1 MDKSI
6 PNASTPQRELDLR
19 KGATALVKLLEIGQC
34 MILVSGTNSFCHH
47 SDIGITGER
56 ETAMKKE
63 FVVGVTGASGAIYAK
78 RLLEVLCR
86 DARVHIIVSDVA
98 RKIANYE
105 GVSFEGFGGIYHEND
120 KLFASI
126 ASGSHR
132 YDGMVVIPC
141 SSKTLAAIANG
152 FADNLITRTAD
163 VCLKEH
169 RTCIL
174 VTREMPLS
182 KVHLKNM
189 LAADEAGATIMPA
202 SPGFYNQ
209 PEKIDDLVDMVVA
222 RVLDH
227 LGVEHTLGQRWSGY
241 DA

>member
-1 MDKSI
+1 M
-6 PNASTPQRELDLR
+6 
-19 KGATALVKLLEIGQC
+19 AT
-34 MILVSGTNSFCHH
+34 
-47 SDIGITGER
+47 
-56 ETAMKKE
+56 MKKE
-63 FVVGVTGASGAIYAK
+63 IVVGVTGASGAIYAR
-78 RLLEVLCR
+78 RLLDVLCK
-86 DARVHIIVSDVA
+86 DAKVHVIVSDIA
-98 RKIANYE
+98 AKIAAHE
-105 GVSFEGFGGIYHEND
+105 GVSFEGLNAEYHKND

-126 ASGSHR
+126 ASGSYK

-152 FADNLITRTAD
+152 YADNLITRTAD

-182 KVHLKNM
+182 KIHLKNM
-189 LAADEAGATIMPA
+189 LAAEEAGATIMPA
-202 SPGFYNQ
+202 SPGFYTR
-209 PEKIDDLVDMVVA
+209 PATIDDLVDMVVA

-227 LGVEHTLGQRWSGY
+227 LGVEHNLGQRWSGY

>member
-1 MDKSI
+1 
-6 PNASTPQRELDLR
+6 
-19 KGATALVKLLEIGQC
+19 
-34 MILVSGTNSFCHH
+34 
-47 SDIGITGER
+47 
-56 ETAMKKE
+56 MKKE
-63 FVVGVTGASGAIYAK
+63 IVVGVTGASGSIYAR

-86 DARVHIIVSDVA
+86 QAKVHVIVSDVA
-98 RKIANYE
+98 AKIAAHE
-105 GVSFEGFGGIYHEND
+105 GVSFDGFDAEYHEND

-126 ASGSHR
+126 ASGSHK

-152 FADNLITRTAD
+152 YADNLITRAAD

-169 RTCIL
+169 RTCVL

-182 KVHLKNM
+182 KIHIKNM
-189 LAADEAGATIMPA
+189 LAAEEAGATIMPA
-202 SPGFYNQ
+202 SPGFYNR
-209 PEKIDDLVDMVVA
+209 PETVDDLVDMVVA

-227 LGVEHTLGQRWSGY
+227 LGIGHNLGQRWSGY

>member
-1 MDKSI
+1 
-6 PNASTPQRELDLR
+6 
-19 KGATALVKLLEIGQC
+19 
-34 MILVSGTNSFCHH
+34 
-47 SDIGITGER
+47 
-56 ETAMKKE
+56 MKKE
-63 FVVGVTGASGAIYAK
+63 VVVGVTGASGAIYAR

-86 DARVHIIVSDVA
+86 QATVHIIVSDVA
-98 RKIANYE
+98 EKIAEHE
-105 GVSFEGFGGIYHEND
+105 GVSLGGFPATYHRND
-120 KLFASI
+120 KVFASI

-152 FADNLITRTAD
+152 YADNLITRTAD

-169 RTCIL
+169 RKCIL

-182 KVHLKNM
+182 KIHLKNM

-202 SPGFYNQ
+202 SPGFYHK
-209 PEKIDDLVDMVVA
+209 PKKIDDLVDMVVA

-227 LGVEHTLGQRWSGY
+227 LEIEHSLVQRWSGD

>member
-1 MDKSI
+1 
-6 PNASTPQRELDLR
+6 
-19 KGATALVKLLEIGQC
+19 
-34 MILVSGTNSFCHH
+34 
-47 SDIGITGER
+47 
-56 ETAMKKE
+56 MKKE
-63 FVVGVTGASGAIYAK
+63 IVVGVTGASGAIYAR

-86 DARVHIIVSDVA
+86 DAKVHLIVSEVA
-98 RKIANYE
+98 EKIAAHE
-105 GVSFEGFGGIYHEND
+105 GVSFQGLKAEYHAND

-152 FADNLITRTAD
+152 YADNLITRTAD
-163 VCLKEH
+163 VCLKEG

-202 SPGFYNQ
+202 SPGFYNR
-209 PEKIDDLVDMVVA
+209 PDTIDDLVDMVVA

-227 LGVEHTLGQRWSGY
+227 LGVDHNLGQRWGGD

>member
-1 MDKSI
+1 M
-6 PNASTPQRELDLR
+6 A
-19 KGATALVKLLEIGQC
+19 
-34 MILVSGTNSFCHH
+34 
-47 SDIGITGER
+47 
-56 ETAMKKE
+56 AMKKE
-63 FVVGVTGASGAIYAK
+63 IVVGVTGASGAVYAR

-86 DARVHIIVSDVA
+86 DAKVHIIVSDVA
-98 RKIANYE
+98 AKIAAHE
-105 GVSFEGFGGIYHEND
+105 GVSFKGLKAEYHEND

-126 ASGSHR
+126 ASGSHK

-152 FADNLITRTAD
+152 YADNLITRTAD

-182 KVHLKNM
+182 KIHLKNM
-189 LAADEAGATIMPA
+189 LAAEEAGATIMPA
-202 SPGFYNQ
+202 SPGFYNR
-209 PEKIDDLVDMVVA
+209 PETIDDLVDMVVA

-227 LGVEHTLGQRWSGY
+227 LGVEQKLGQRWSGY